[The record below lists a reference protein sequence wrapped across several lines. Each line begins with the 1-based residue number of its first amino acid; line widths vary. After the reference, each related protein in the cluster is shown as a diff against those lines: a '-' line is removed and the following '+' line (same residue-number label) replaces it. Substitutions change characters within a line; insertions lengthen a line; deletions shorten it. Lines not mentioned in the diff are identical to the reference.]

1 MKRIDTS
8 KLSNRQMQKI
18 MDAITLYW
26 NFFVP
31 AFPDGR
37 TPAEAAEKS
46 PPPWMQSLLAKY
58 KEKLD
63 IPAVRIHFLDRIN
76 EITGEI
82 LSELQEGLST
92 PRTQAIA
99 EIMEGLEKHGPPEQ
113 DLKKTLWEQTSAS
126 KHKPAFG
133 KPSKLPAITIPYV
146 SLYRVRDARKARS
159 ILREYS
165 RRKASTEKGSCH
177 IKEDRSEGS
186 FTIYEWTGTI
196 GVRLG
201 TLSFLP
207 QGGLFIGSLTST
219 RMNALHKFLTEL
231 MKENLTLVEEM
242 RDVELPPP

>member
-1 MKRIDTS
+1 LKRIDTS
-8 KLSNRQMQKI
+8 KLTLKQMQKI
-18 MDAITLYW
+18 MDAITVYW

-37 TPAEAAEKS
+37 TPAEAAENNH
-46 PPPWMQSLLAKY
+46 PFWMEPLLAKY
-58 KEKLD
+58 KEKLHM
-63 IPAVRIHFLDRIN
+63 PAVRIHFLDRIN
-76 EITGEI
+76 EVTEEI
-82 LSELQEGLST
+82 LSELNEGLTT

-99 EIMEGLEKHGPPEQ
+99 ELIEGLEKYGPPEPQ
-113 DLKKTLWEQTSAS
+113 PKKTLS
-126 KHKPAFG
+126 KRNPAFG
-133 KPSKLPAITIPYV
+133 KPKLPAITIPYV
-146 SLYRVRDARKARS
+146 SLYRVRDVRKAQS

-177 IKEDRSEGS
+177 VKEDRSNGR

-207 QGGLFIGSLTST
+207 DGGLFVGSLTST
-219 RMNALHKFLTEL
+219 RINALHRFLTGL

-242 RDVELPPP
+242 RDVELPP